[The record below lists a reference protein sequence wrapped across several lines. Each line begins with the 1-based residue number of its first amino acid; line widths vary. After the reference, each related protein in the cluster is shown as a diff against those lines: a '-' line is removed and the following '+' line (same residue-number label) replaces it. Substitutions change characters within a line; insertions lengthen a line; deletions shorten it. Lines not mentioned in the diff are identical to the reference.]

1 VNVLP
6 PKVFRGEENPFANKR
21 VGHISSSVNVP
32 IEDSLVDD
40 NRGMLR
46 PAPELRVVV
55 DNAGLSPEHETDVH
69 CQAGARTAFGY
80 FVLSVLG
87 YDRVR
92 AYDAAM
98 AGVGESGRHTS
109 DSGACLAM
117 NAVLGR
123 YAISRRN
130 RQDSSPERRF
140 GEGPVQ
146 GHLTQAVRGRNHVER
161 PQCVFNTEG
170 TAGLFQ
176 LRSAVLLW

>member
-1 VNVLP
+1 MQVVNVLP
-6 PKVFRGEENPFANKR
+6 PKFFRGEENPFENKR

-98 AGVGESGRHTS
+98 AEW
-109 DSGACLAM
+109 A
-117 NAVLGR
+117 
-123 YAISRRN
+123 N
-130 RQDSSPERRF
+130 RDDTP
-140 GEGPVQ
+140 
-146 GHLTQAVRGRNHVER
+146 LTLEPA
-161 PQCVFNTEG
+161 
-170 TAGLFQ
+170 
-176 LRSAVLLW
+176 